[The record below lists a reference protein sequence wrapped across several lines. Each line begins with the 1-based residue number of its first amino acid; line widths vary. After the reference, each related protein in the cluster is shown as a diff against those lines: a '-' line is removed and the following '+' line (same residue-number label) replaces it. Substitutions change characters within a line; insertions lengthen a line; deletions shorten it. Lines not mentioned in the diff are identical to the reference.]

1 MRLPPLFS
9 VLFCAAVA
17 STALSAHAQT
27 GPEGAPGAAKEGPT
41 LDALRIRGHVMSVD
55 SGAIALQLSQGI
67 SVKVELSQ
75 HTPMFSANRIEQKD
89 LSLGTRL
96 LARTRTGAQGANIAV
111 EVMAMLQL
119 QPGAAEAEAL
129 PELTFQGAL
138 KAQEESAGERTLV
151 LTEKGVDRRV
161 TIGPETTFWRLS
173 QAGLDELKPGM
184 SLSVVILREA
194 NGETRPQRA
203 VFGPGI
209 PGAQLPL

>member
-9 VLFCAAVA
+9 VLFCAAVL
-17 STALSAHAQT
+17 STALGAQAQT
-27 GPEGAPGAAKEGPT
+27 GADAAKEAPAP
-41 LDALRIRGHVMSVD
+41 DALRIRGLVASVAP
-55 SGAIALQLSQGI
+55 GAIALQLSKGI

-75 HTPMFSANRIEQKD
+75 RTPMFAASRIEQKD
-89 LSLGTRL
+89 LSPGTRL
-96 LARTRTGAQGANIAV
+96 LARTRTGAQGANVAV
-111 EVMAMLQL
+111 DVMAMAEP

-151 LTEKGVDRRV
+151 LTDKGADRRV
-161 TIGPETTFWRLS
+161 TLGPETTFWRLR

-184 SLSVVILREA
+184 SLSVVIIRDASGEA
-194 NGETRPQRA
+194 RPQRA